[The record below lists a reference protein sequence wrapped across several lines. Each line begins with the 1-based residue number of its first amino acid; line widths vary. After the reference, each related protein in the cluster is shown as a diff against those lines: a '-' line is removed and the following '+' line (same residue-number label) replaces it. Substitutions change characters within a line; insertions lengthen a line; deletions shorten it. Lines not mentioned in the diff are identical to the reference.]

1 MLKKLY
7 THAHAHTNSTT
18 WHSTAQTFPFIEYT
32 YTFKSV
38 FNICAY
44 ADNLSL
50 PPSLF
55 TLAAAQCLF
64 YFFRSF
70 SPGESQFNICES
82 FCNYYKLRRAEKSCS
97 NNRKKINVKTTSQ
110 LLPKWNEMDFLFIFV
125 YLFLNAFSLC
135 ELSQIYMQ
143 RLYVQIRIFFNVDF
157 IFFALTDTYIY
168 TPEKSAK
175 HFSA

>member
-7 THAHAHTNSTT
+7 THAHAHTNSIT

-38 FNICAY
+38 FNLYVLTLTIS
-44 ADNLSL
+44 LSL
-50 PPSLF
+50 PLSL
-55 TLAAAQCLF
+55 LSAAAQCLF

-143 RLYVQIRIFFNVDF
+143 RYLSVQIRIFFNVDF
-157 IFFALTDTYIY
+157 IFFCTHRHLHLHTRKKRKA
-168 TPEKSAK
+168 
-175 HFSA
+175 F